1 MIKNQEKLQTIATE
15 DRIWVIN
22 IGREENEFSLVEN
35 SLGREKKRNNFKKY
49 ENSHE
54 NSENMSFIK

>member
-1 MIKNQEKLQTIATE
+1 MQVYPKKSE

>member
-1 MIKNQEKLQTIATE
+1 MQVYPNKSE

-22 IGREENEFSLVEN
+22 IGREENEFSLAEN
-35 SLGREKKRNNFKKY
+35 SLGRGKKRNNFKKY

>member
-1 MIKNQEKLQTIATE
+1 MQVYPKKSE

-49 ENSHE
+49 ENSLE

>member
-1 MIKNQEKLQTIATE
+1 MSY
-15 DRIWVIN
+15 N

-49 ENSHE
+49 ENSLE

>member
-1 MIKNQEKLQTIATE
+1 MQVYPNKSE